1 MRLLVVFLV
10 CVVGI
15 VYFNSSHAVNL
26 PNSTKEEE
34 TLNPFVLDIDI
45 DCDFNPDTNE
55 VYNCKVV
62 EKTNEK

>member
-1 MRLLVVFLV
+1 MRLLIVFLV

-15 VYFNSSHAVNL
+15 AEFNSSHAVNL
-26 PNSTKEEE
+26 PTSTKVEE
-34 TLNPFVLDIDI
+34 TLNPLVLDI

>member
-55 VYNCKVV
+55 VYNCKAV

>member
-10 CVVGI
+10 CIVGI

-26 PNSTKEEE
+26 PNSTKVEE

-55 VYNCKVV
+55 VYNCKVA

>member
-1 MRLLVVFLV
+1 MRLIVVFLV

-15 VYFNSSHAVNL
+15 VYFNSSPAVNL
-26 PNSTKEEE
+26 PNSTKVEE
-34 TLNPFVLDIDI
+34 TLNPFVLDID
-45 DCDFNPDTNE
+45 CNFNPDTNE

>member
-1 MRLLVVFLV
+1 MRLLVVLLV

-15 VYFNSSHAVNL
+15 AEFNSSHAVNL
-26 PNSTKEEE
+26 PNSTKVEE
-34 TLNPFVLDIDI
+34 TLNPFVLNIDI

>member
-10 CVVGI
+10 CAVGI
-15 VYFNSSHAVNL
+15 AEFNSSHAVNL
-26 PNSTKEEE
+26 PNSTKVEE

>member
-15 VYFNSSHAVNL
+15 VYFNSSHASNL
-26 PNSTKEEE
+26 PNSTKVEE

>member
-10 CVVGI
+10 CAVGI

-26 PNSTKEEE
+26 PNSTKVEE
-34 TLNPFVLDIDI
+34 TLNPLVLDI